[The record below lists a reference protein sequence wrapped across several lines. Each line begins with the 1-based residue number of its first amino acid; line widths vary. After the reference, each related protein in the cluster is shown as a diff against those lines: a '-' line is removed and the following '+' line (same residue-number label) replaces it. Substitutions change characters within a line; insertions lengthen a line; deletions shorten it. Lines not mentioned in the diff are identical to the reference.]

1 MPSGDFLKPS
11 FFLHLSVGFL
21 LQGNNVLFLP
31 LIFSFT
37 YLCVVDSWIHVLFNG
52 LQSVAIIFCLFV
64 CFHAQITLD
73 LASGAITLSSLI
85 FGMSPLSP
93 EYFLAC

>member
-1 MPSGDFLKPS
+1 M
-11 FFLHLSVGFL
+11 GFL

-37 YLCVVDSWIHVLFNG
+37 YLCVADSWIHVLFNG
-52 LQSVAIIFCLFV
+52 LQSVAIIFLFV

-85 FGMSPLSP
+85 FGMSPLSL